1 MTDLNL
7 AAALPEIWVA
17 LAAMVLLLVGAHVGD
32 RSMRLIGL
40 LAIAVMVV
48 AIVILLGIDVSAA
61 PQLAFK
67 EHFIVDRFGVFAK
80 ILVLIASIAA
90 ISMSFSYAEREGMA
104 RFELPLLML
113 LATLGMM
120 LMISANDLI
129 SLYVGLELQ
138 SLALYVTAAIRR
150 DTVKSTEAGLK
161 YFVLGAL
168 SSGMLLYGASMVYG
182 FVGTVTFTGLSNAL
196 SGATAPAIG
205 LIVGLVFLCAG
216 LAFKISAVPFHMWT
230 PDVYEGAPTPITAFF
245 AAAPKVAAICLF
257 TRLLVDAFGGLTH
270 QWQQI
275 IFAISIASMILGA
288 FAAMGQRNIKRLMA
302 YSSIGNIGYALV
314 GLAAGTEQGVSGLLF
329 YMAIYVPMTLGSF
342 AVILAMRQKGQMVE
356 EIADLSG
363 LAKSQPWLAHIFAA
377 ILFSMA
383 GIPPL
388 AGFFGKWMVF
398 AAAVDQG
405 LFVLAVIG
413 VVTSVVSAYYY
424 VRVIK
429 VMYFDEP
436 VGTFDRVD
444 ASLKIVLAG
453 SLAVVVIGILFIN
466 PLQSSAMA
474 AASSL
479 FPG

>member
-1 MTDLNL
+1 MSDLNPG
-7 AAALPEIWVA
+7 AALPEIWIA
-17 LAAMVLLLVGAHVGD
+17 LAAMALLLVGAYVGD
-32 RSMRLIGL
+32 RAMRLIGL
-40 LAIAVMVV
+40 LSIVVMVI
-48 AIVILLGIDVSAA
+48 AIVVLLGIDVTTT

-67 EHFIVDRFGVFAK
+67 GHFIVDRFGVFAK
-80 ILVLIASIAA
+80 VLTLIASIAA
-90 ISMSFSYAEREGMA
+90 TWMSFSYAEREGIA

-113 LATLGMM
+113 LATLGMLM
-120 LMISANDLI
+120 MISANDLI
-129 SLYVGLELQ
+129 SLYIGLELQ

-168 SSGMLLYGASMVYG
+168 SSGMLLYGASMIYG
-182 FVGTVTFTGLSNAL
+182 FVGTVSFAGLAGAL
-196 SGATAPAIG
+196 TGATASSLG
-205 LIVGLVFLCAG
+205 VIVGLVFLCAG

-245 AAAPKVAAICLF
+245 AAAPKVAAITLF
-257 TRLLVDAFGGLTH
+257 TRVLVDAFGGLTD

-275 IFAISIASMILGA
+275 LFAISVGSMILGA
-288 FAAMGQRNIKRLMA
+288 FAAIGQRNIKRLMA

-314 GLAAGTEQGVSGLLF
+314 GLAAGTQQGVSGMLF
-329 YMAIYVPMTLGSF
+329 YMAIYVPMTLGCF
-342 AVILAMRQKGQMVE
+342 GVILAMRHKGEMVE

-363 LAKSQPWLAHIFAA
+363 LARSQPWLAHVFAA

-424 VRVIK
+424 VRIVK

-436 VGTFDRVD
+436 VAAFDRVD
-444 ASLKIVLAG
+444 GSLKIVLAG
-453 SLAVVVIGILFIN
+453 SLAVVVIGILFLN
-466 PLQSSAMA
+466 PLQTSTIA

-479 FPG
+479 FAG

>member
-1 MTDLNL
+1 MDMNASL
-7 AAALPEIWVA
+7 ALPEIWVA
-17 LAAMVLLLVGAHVGD
+17 IAAMVLLLVGAFLGD
-32 RSMRLIGL
+32 RAMRPIGL
-40 LAIAVMVV
+40 LAMGSMVV
-48 AIVILLGIDVSAA
+48 AV
-61 PQLAFK
+61 
-67 EHFIVDRFGVFAK
+67 
-80 ILVLIASIAA
+80 ILVLSRDVAAGPQFAFGGHFVVDGFATFSKVLTLIAA
-90 ISMSFSYAEREGMA
+90 FVAIWMSFAYAEREGMA
-104 RFELPLLML
+104 RFELPILML

-120 LMISANDLI
+120 MMISANDLI

-168 SSGMLLYGASMVYG
+168 SSGMLLYGASMIYG
-182 FVGTVTFTGLSNAL
+182 FVGTVSFTGLAQAL
-196 SGATAPAIG
+196 AAGVPGIG
-205 LIVGLVFLCAG
+205 VIIGLVFLCAG

-245 AAAPKVAAICLF
+245 AAAPKVAAIALF
-257 TRLLVDAFGGLTH
+257 TRVLVEAFGGITP

-275 IFAISIASMILGA
+275 VFAISLASMALGA
-288 FAAMGQRNIKRLMA
+288 FAALVQKNIKRLMA

-314 GLAAGTEQGVSGLLF
+314 GLAAGTQQGVSGLLF
-329 YMAIYVPMTLGSF
+329 YMAIYVPMTLGAF

-356 EIADLSG
+356 EISDLAG

-398 AAAVDQG
+398 AAAVNSG
-405 LFVLAVIG
+405 LFVLAILG
-413 VVTSVVSAYYY
+413 VLTSVVSAYYY
-424 VRVIK
+424 VRIVK

-436 VGTFDRVD
+436 VGVFDRVD
-444 ASLKIVLAG
+444 GSLKLVLAA
-453 SLAVVVIGILFIN
+453 SLAVVAIGILFIN
-466 PLQSSAMA
+466 PLQTSTSVA
-474 AASSL
+474 AASL
-479 FPG
+479 FAG

>member
-1 MTDLNL
+1 MPELNL
-7 AAALPEIWVA
+7 AAALPEIWIA
-17 LAAMVLLLVGAHVGD
+17 IASMVLLLVGAHTGD
-32 RSMRLIGL
+32 RFMRLIGL
-40 LAIAVMVV
+40 LTVAVMLV
-48 AIVILLGIDVSAA
+48 AIVLLLGIDVTT
-61 PQLAFK
+61 PQLAFGG
-67 EHFIVDRFGVFAK
+67 HFIVDSFAVFAK
-80 ILVLIASIAA
+80 VLALLGSVAA
-90 ISMSFSYAEREGMA
+90 VWMSFSYAEREGMA

-120 LMISANDLI
+120 MMISANDLI

-168 SSGMLLYGASMVYG
+168 SSGMLLYGASMIYG
-182 FVGTVTFTGLSNAL
+182 FVGTVSFAGLSVAL
-196 SGATAPAIG
+196 DGATAPSLGI
-205 LIVGLVFLCAG
+205 IVGLVFLCAG
-216 LAFKISAVPFHMWT
+216 LAFKVSAVPFHMWT

-245 AAAPKVAAICLF
+245 AAAPKMAAIALF
-257 TRLLVDAFGGLTH
+257 TRVLVDAFGGMTA

-275 IFAISIASMILGA
+275 IFAISVASMLLGA
-288 FAAMGQRNIKRLMA
+288 FAAIGQRNIKRLMA

-314 GLAAGTEQGVSGLLF
+314 GLAAGTQQGVSGLLF

-342 AVILAMRQKGQMVE
+342 AVILAMRHKGQMVE

-363 LAKSQPWLAHIFAA
+363 LARSQPWLAHIFAA

-424 VRVIK
+424 VRIIK

-436 VGTFDRVD
+436 AAAFDRVD
-444 ASLKIVLAG
+444 GSLKVVLVS
-453 SLAVVVIGILFIN
+453 SLAVVVVGILFIN
-466 PLQSSAMA
+466 PLQTSTIA

-479 FPG
+479 FAG

>member
-1 MTDLNL
+1 MEMNASL
-7 AAALPEIWVA
+7 ALPEIWIA
-17 LAAMVLLLVGAHVGD
+17 LASMALLLVGAFLGD

-40 LAIAVMVV
+40 LSMAAIAV
-48 AIVILLGIDVSAA
+48 AIVMILGLDVAGGA
-61 PQLAFK
+61 QTAFRG
-67 EHFIVDRFGVFAK
+67 HFVVDSFAVFAK
-80 ILVLIASIAA
+80 VLTLIAALVA
-90 ISMSFSYAEREGMA
+90 IWMSFSYAEREGMA

-120 LMISANDLI
+120 MMISANDLI

-168 SSGMLLYGASMVYG
+168 SSGMLLYGASMIYG
-182 FVGTVTFTGLSNAL
+182 FVGTVSFAGLAQGL
-196 SGATAPAIG
+196 TAGTMPSLGI
-205 LIVGLVFLCAG
+205 IIGLVFLCAG

-245 AAAPKVAAICLF
+245 AAAPKVAAIALF
-257 TRLLVDAFGGLTH
+257 TRVLVDAFGGITP

-275 IFAISIASMILGA
+275 IVAISIASMALGA
-288 FAAMGQRNIKRLMA
+288 FAALVQKNIKRLMA

-314 GLAAGTEQGVSGLLF
+314 GLAAGSAQGVSGLLF
-329 YMAIYVPMTLGSF
+329 YMAIYVPMTLGAF

-356 EIADLSG
+356 EISDLAG

-398 AAAVDQG
+398 AAAVNSG
-405 LFVLAVIG
+405 MFLLAVIG
-413 VVTSVVSAYYY
+413 VLTSVVSAYYY
-424 VRVIK
+424 VRIVK

-436 VGTFDRVD
+436 VGVFDRVD
-444 ASLKIVLAG
+444 GSLKLVLAA
-453 SLAVVVIGILFIN
+453 SFAVVAIGILFIN
-466 PLQSSAMA
+466 PLQTSTSVA
-474 AASSL
+474 AASL
-479 FPG
+479 FAG

>member
-1 MTDLNL
+1 MTNLNL
-7 AAALPEIWVA
+7 GAALPEIWIA
-17 LAAMVLLLVGAHVGD
+17 LSAMVLLLVGAYVGD
-32 RSMRLIGL
+32 RAMRLIGL
-40 LAIAVMVV
+40 LAIAVMVI
-48 AIVILLGIDVSAA
+48 AIVVMLGIDVATA

-67 EHFIVDRFGVFAK
+67 GHFIVDKFGVFAK
-80 ILVLIASIAA
+80 ILTLLGSMAA
-90 ISMSFSYAEREGMA
+90 IWMSFSYAERENMA

-150 DTVKSTEAGLK
+150 DTIKSTEAGLK

-168 SSGMLLYGASMVYG
+168 SSGMLLYGASMIYG
-182 FVGTVTFTGLSNAL
+182 FVGTVSFAGLSAAL
-196 SGATAPAIG
+196 TGATPPAIG
-205 LIVGLVFLCAG
+205 VIIGLVFLCAG

-245 AAAPKVAAICLF
+245 AGAPKVAAICLF
-257 TRLLVDAFGGLTH
+257 TRVLVDAFGGITH

-275 IFAISIASMILGA
+275 IFAISVASMILGA

-314 GLAAGTEQGVSGLLF
+314 GLAAGTQQGVSGLLF
-329 YMAIYVPMTLGSF
+329 YMAFYVPMTLGSF
-342 AVILAMRQKGQMVE
+342 AVILAMRHKGEMVE

-398 AAAVDQG
+398 VAAVNQG

-424 VRVIK
+424 VRIVK
-429 VMYFDEP
+429 VMYFDEA

-444 ASLKIVLAG
+444 SSLKLVLVG
-453 SLAVVVIGILFIN
+453 SVAVVVIGILFLN
-466 PLQSSAMA
+466 PLQTSATA

>member
-7 AAALPEIWVA
+7 RAALPEIWIA
-17 LAAMVLLLVGAHVGD
+17 LSAMVLLLVGAYVGD
-32 RSMRLIGL
+32 RAMRLIGL
-40 LAIAVMVV
+40 LSIAVMAV
-48 AIVILLGIDVSAA
+48 AIVVLLGIDVSTV
-61 PQLAFK
+61 PQLSFGG
-67 EHFIVDRFGVFAK
+67 HFIVDRFGVFAK
-80 ILVLIASIAA
+80 VLALMASMAA
-90 ISMSFSYAEREGMA
+90 IWMSFSYAEREGMA

-150 DTVKSTEAGLK
+150 DTLKSTEAGLK

-168 SSGMLLYGASMVYG
+168 SSGMLLYGASMLYG
-182 FVGTVTFTGLSNAL
+182 FVGTVSFAGLSTAL
-196 SGATAPAIG
+196 NGATPPSIG
-205 LIVGLVFLCAG
+205 VIIGLVFLCSG

-245 AAAPKVAAICLF
+245 AGAPKVAAICLF
-257 TRLLVDAFGGLTH
+257 TRVLVDAFGGITH

-288 FAAMGQRNIKRLMA
+288 FAAIGQRSVKRLMA

-314 GLAAGTEQGVSGLLF
+314 GLAAGTQQGVSGLLF
-329 YMAIYVPMTLGSF
+329 YMAIYVAMTVGSF

-398 AAAVDQG
+398 VAAVNQG
-405 LFVLAVIG
+405 LYVLAVIG
-413 VVTSVVSAYYY
+413 VVTSVVAAYYY

-436 VGTFDRVD
+436 VGSFDRVD
-444 ASLKIVLAG
+444 GSLKIVLAA
-453 SLAVVVIGILFIN
+453 SLAVVVVGILFIN
-466 PLQSSAMA
+466 PLQSSAIA

>member
-1 MTDLNL
+1 
-7 AAALPEIWVA
+7 
-17 LAAMVLLLVGAHVGD
+17 
-32 RSMRLIGL
+32 
-40 LAIAVMVV
+40 
-48 AIVILLGIDVSAA
+48 
-61 PQLAFK
+61 
-67 EHFIVDRFGVFAK
+67 
-80 ILVLIASIAA
+80 
-90 ISMSFSYAEREGMA
+90 
-104 RFELPLLML
+104 
-113 LATLGMM
+113 
-120 LMISANDLI
+120 
-129 SLYVGLELQ
+129 
-138 SLALYVTAAIRR
+138 
-150 DTVKSTEAGLK
+150 
-161 YFVLGAL
+161 
-168 SSGMLLYGASMVYG
+168 
-182 FVGTVTFTGLSNAL
+182 
-196 SGATAPAIG
+196 
-205 LIVGLVFLCAG
+205 
-216 LAFKISAVPFHMWT
+216 MWT

-257 TRLLVDAFGGLTH
+257 TRVLVDAFGGITH

-275 IFAISIASMILGA
+275 IFAISVASMILGA

-314 GLAAGTEQGVSGLLF
+314 GLAAGTQQGVSGLLF

-356 EIADLSG
+356 EISDLSG

-424 VRVIK
+424 VRIIK
-429 VMYFDEP
+429 VMYFDEA

-444 ASLKIVLAG
+444 SSLKLVLVG
-453 SLAVVVIGILFIN
+453 SVAVVVIGILFLN
-466 PLQSSAMA
+466 PLQTSATA